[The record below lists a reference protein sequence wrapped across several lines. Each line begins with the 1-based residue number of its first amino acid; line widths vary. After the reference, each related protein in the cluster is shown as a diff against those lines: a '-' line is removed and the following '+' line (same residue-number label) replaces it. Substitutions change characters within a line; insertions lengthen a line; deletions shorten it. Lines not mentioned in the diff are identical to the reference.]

1 MKVVRLFED
10 NMFEHE
16 LKVIKE
22 LNLDLEMKVHPS
34 QTSAEIIENAK
45 DADIIITV
53 YEPLTKEVLSQLPN
67 LKLVVYRS
75 VGFNSVDLAYANE
88 RRLPVSHITQYC
100 VDEVANY
107 VIAAILSHN
116 RRILDFNESVKVD
129 HKWDYELFPDMRRLS
144 SLTVGLIGFGNIP
157 RLVAQRLQV
166 FGCKLIAYD
175 PFVDAEIFAKSNV
188 KQASLEE
195 IFEQSDYI
203 SSHLPLNNS
212 TKGILNKN
220 LFNLCQKQPVFVNS
234 SRGGVV
240 NEVDLVAA
248 LQLGKLSYAILD
260 VVNSEDPD
268 LSKLPFMQMNNV
280 VLTPHI
286 AFYSQEAF
294 IQGVQDN
301 FKNIQAFLNGDLAK
315 AEIVNLKQIQ
325 SQILKRD

>member
-16 LKVIKE
+16 LQAIQA
-22 LNLDLEMKVHPS
+22 LNLDLEMVVRPS
-34 QTSAEIIENAK
+34 QTPSEIIENAK

-75 VGFNSVDLAYANE
+75 IGFNSVDLAYANE
-88 RRLPVSHITQYC
+88 RQLPVSHITQYC

-107 VIAAILSHN
+107 VVAAILSHN
-116 RRILDFNESVKVD
+116 RRILDFNQSVKVG

-166 FGCKLIAYD
+166 FGCKVMAYD
-175 PFVDAEIFAKSNV
+175 PFVPAEVFANAGV
-188 KQASLEE
+188 TQVSLEE
-195 IFEQSDYI
+195 IFAHSDYI
-203 SSHLPLNNS
+203 SSHLPLNDS
-212 TKGILNKN
+212 TKEMLNAT
-220 LFNLCQKQPVFVNS
+220 LFNLCENQPVFINS

-240 NEVDLVAA
+240 NEKDLVAA
-248 LQLGKLSYAILD
+248 LQSGKLSYAILD
-260 VVNSEDPD
+260 VVHSEGPD
-268 LSKLPFMQMNNV
+268 LSKLPFMQMDNV

-301 FKNIQAFLNGDLAK
+301 FKNIQAFLNGDLAH

-325 SQILKRD
+325 S

>member
-16 LKVIKE
+16 LQAIQA
-22 LNLDLEMKVHPS
+22 LNLDLEMVVRPS
-34 QTSAEIIENAK
+34 QTPSEIIENAK

-75 VGFNSVDLAYANE
+75 IGFNSVDLAYANE
-88 RRLPVSHITQYC
+88 RQLPVSHITQYC

-107 VIAAILSHN
+107 VVAAILSHN
-116 RRILDFNESVKVD
+116 RRILDFNQSVKVG

-166 FGCKLIAYD
+166 FGCKVMAYD
-175 PFVDAEIFAKSNV
+175 PFVPAEVFANAGV
-188 KQASLEE
+188 TQVSLEE
-195 IFEQSDYI
+195 IFAHSDYI
-203 SSHLPLNNS
+203 SSHLPLNDS
-212 TKGILNKN
+212 TKEMLNAT
-220 LFNLCQKQPVFVNS
+220 LFNLCKNQPVFINS

-240 NEVDLVAA
+240 NEKDLVAA
-248 LQLGKLSYAILD
+248 LQSGKLSYAILD
-260 VVNSEDPD
+260 VVHSEDPD
-268 LSKLPFMQMNNV
+268 LSKLPFMQMDNV

-301 FKNIQAFLNGDLAK
+301 FKNIQAFLNGDLAH

-325 SQILKRD
+325 S

>member
-16 LKVIKE
+16 LQAIQA
-22 LNLDLEMKVHPS
+22 LNLDLEMVVRPS
-34 QTSAEIIENAK
+34 QTPSEIIENAK

-75 VGFNSVDLAYANE
+75 IGFNSVDLAYANE
-88 RRLPVSHITQYC
+88 RQLPVSHITQYC

-107 VIAAILSHN
+107 VVAAILSHN
-116 RRILDFNESVKVD
+116 RRILDFNQSVKVG

-166 FGCKLIAYD
+166 FGCKVMAYD
-175 PFVDAEIFAKSNV
+175 PFVPAEVFANAGV
-188 KQASLEE
+188 TQVSLEE
-195 IFEQSDYI
+195 IFAHSDYI
-203 SSHLPLNNS
+203 SSHLPLNDS
-212 TKGILNKN
+212 TKEMLNAT
-220 LFNLCQKQPVFVNS
+220 LFNLCENQPVFINS

-240 NEVDLVAA
+240 NEKDLVVA
-248 LQLGKLSYAILD
+248 LQSGKLSYAILD
-260 VVNSEDPD
+260 VVHSEDPD
-268 LSKLPFMQMNNV
+268 LSKLPFMQMDNV

-301 FKNIQAFLNGDLAK
+301 FKNIQAFLNGDLAH

-325 SQILKRD
+325 A

>member
-16 LKVIKE
+16 LQAIQA
-22 LNLDLEMKVHPS
+22 LNLDLEMVVRPS
-34 QTSAEIIENAK
+34 QTPSEIIENAK

-75 VGFNSVDLAYANE
+75 IGFNSVDLAYANE
-88 RRLPVSHITQYC
+88 RQLPVSHITQYC

-107 VIAAILSHN
+107 VVAAILSHN
-116 RRILDFNESVKVD
+116 RRILDFNQSVKVD

-157 RLVAQRLQV
+157 RLVAHRLQV
-166 FGCKLIAYD
+166 FGCKVMAYD
-175 PFVDAEIFAKSNV
+175 PFVPAEVFANAGV
-188 KQASLEE
+188 TQVSLEE
-195 IFEQSDYI
+195 IFAHSDYI
-203 SSHLPLNNS
+203 SSHLPLNDS
-212 TKGILNKN
+212 TKEMLNAT
-220 LFNLCQKQPVFVNS
+220 LFNLCENQPVFINS

-240 NEVDLVAA
+240 NEKDLVAA
-248 LQLGKLSYAILD
+248 LQSGKLSYAILD
-260 VVNSEDPD
+260 VVHSEDPD
-268 LSKLPFMQMNNV
+268 LSKLPFMQMDNV

-301 FKNIQAFLNGDLAK
+301 FKNIQAFLNGDLAH

-325 SQILKRD
+325 A

>member
-16 LKVIKE
+16 LQAIQA
-22 LNLDLEMKVHPS
+22 LNLDLEMVVRPS
-34 QTSAEIIENAK
+34 QTPSEIIENSK

-75 VGFNSVDLAYANE
+75 IGFNSVDLAYANE
-88 RRLPVSHITQYC
+88 RQLPVSHITQYC

-107 VIAAILSHN
+107 VVAAILSHN
-116 RRILDFNESVKVD
+116 RRILDFNQSVKVG

-166 FGCKLIAYD
+166 FGCKVMAYD
-175 PFVDAEIFAKSNV
+175 PFVPAEVFANAGV
-188 KQASLEE
+188 ARVSLEE
-195 IFEQSDYI
+195 IFAHSDYI
-203 SSHLPLNNS
+203 SSHLPLNDS
-212 TKGILNKN
+212 TKEMLNAT
-220 LFNLCQKQPVFVNS
+220 LFNLCENQPVFINS

-240 NEVDLVAA
+240 NEKDLVAA
-248 LQLGKLSYAILD
+248 LQSGKLSYAILD
-260 VVNSEDPD
+260 VVHSEDPD
-268 LSKLPFMQMNNV
+268 LSKLPFMQMDNV

-301 FKNIQAFLNGDLAK
+301 FKNIQAFLNGDLAH

-325 SQILKRD
+325 A

>member
-16 LKVIKE
+16 LQAIQA
-22 LNLDLEMKVHPS
+22 LNLDLEMVVRPS
-34 QTSAEIIENAK
+34 QTPSEIIENAK

-75 VGFNSVDLAYANE
+75 IGFNSVDLAYVNE
-88 RRLPVSHITQYC
+88 RQLPVSHITQYC

-107 VIAAILSHN
+107 VVAAILSHN
-116 RRILDFNESVKVD
+116 RRILDFNQSVKVD

-166 FGCKLIAYD
+166 FGCKVMAYD
-175 PFVDAEIFAKSNV
+175 PFVPAEVFANAGV
-188 KQASLEE
+188 TQVSLEE
-195 IFEQSDYI
+195 IFAHSDYI
-203 SSHLPLNNS
+203 SSHLPLNDS
-212 TKGILNKN
+212 TKEMLNAT
-220 LFNLCQKQPVFVNS
+220 LFNLCENQPVFINS

-240 NEVDLVAA
+240 NEKDLVAA
-248 LQLGKLSYAILD
+248 LQSGKLSYAILD
-260 VVNSEDPD
+260 VVHSEDPD
-268 LSKLPFMQMNNV
+268 LSKLSFMQMDNV

-301 FKNIQAFLNGDLAK
+301 FKNIQAFLNGDLAH

-325 SQILKRD
+325 A

>member
-16 LKVIKE
+16 LKAIKE
-22 LNLDLEMKVHPS
+22 LNLDLEMAVRPS
-34 QTSAEIIENAK
+34 QTPTDIIENAH

-53 YEPLTKEVLSQLPN
+53 YEPLTEEVLSQLPN

-75 VGFNSVDLAYANE
+75 IGFNSVDLDYANE
-88 RRLPVSHITQYC
+88 HRLPVSHITQYC
-100 VDEVANY
+100 IDEVANY

-116 RRILDFNESVKVD
+116 RRIIDFNQSVKVD
-129 HKWDYELFPDMRRLS
+129 HEWNYELFPDMRRLS

-157 RLVAQRLQV
+157 RLIAKRLQV

-175 PFVDAEIFAKSNV
+175 PFVVSEIFEQSNV

-212 TKGILNKN
+212 TKGILNVN
-220 LFNLCQKQPVFVNS
+220 LFNLCQRHPVFINS

-240 NEVDLVAA
+240 NEEDLVAA
-248 LQLGKLSYAILD
+248 LQSGKLSYAILD
-260 VVNSEDPD
+260 VVHNENPD
-268 LSKLPFMQMNNV
+268 LNKLPFMQMDNV

-301 FKNIQAFLNGDLAK
+301 FKNIQAFLNGDLSK
-315 AEIVNLKQIQ
+315 GEIVNLKQIQ
-325 SQILKRD
+325 

>member
-16 LKVIKE
+16 LQAIQA
-22 LNLDLEMKVHPS
+22 LNLDLEMVVRPS
-34 QTSAEIIENAK
+34 QTPSEIIENAK

-75 VGFNSVDLAYANE
+75 IGFNSVDLAYANE
-88 RRLPVSHITQYC
+88 RQLPVSHITQYC

-107 VIAAILSHN
+107 VVAAILSHN
-116 RRILDFNESVKVD
+116 RRILDFNQSVKVD

-166 FGCKLIAYD
+166 FGCKVMAYD
-175 PFVDAEIFAKSNV
+175 PFVPAEVFANAGV
-188 KQASLEE
+188 TQVSLEE
-195 IFEQSDYI
+195 IFAHSDYI
-203 SSHLPLNNS
+203 SSHLPLNDS
-212 TKGILNKN
+212 TKEMLNAT
-220 LFNLCQKQPVFVNS
+220 LFNLCENQPVFINS

-240 NEVDLVAA
+240 NEKDLVVA
-248 LQLGKLSYAILD
+248 LQSGKLSYAILD
-260 VVNSEDPD
+260 VVHSEDPD
-268 LSKLPFMQMNNV
+268 LSELPFMQMDNV

-301 FKNIQAFLNGDLAK
+301 FKNIQAFLNGDLAH

-325 SQILKRD
+325 A

>member
-1 MKVVRLFED
+1 MKAVRLFED

-16 LKVIKE
+16 LQAIQA
-22 LNLDLEMKVHPS
+22 LNLDLEMVVRPS
-34 QTSAEIIENAK
+34 QTPSEIIENAK

-75 VGFNSVDLAYANE
+75 IGFNSVDLAYANE
-88 RRLPVSHITQYC
+88 RQLPVSHITQYC

-107 VIAAILSHN
+107 VVAAILSHN
-116 RRILDFNESVKVD
+116 RRILDFNQSVKVD

-166 FGCKLIAYD
+166 FGCKVMAYD
-175 PFVDAEIFAKSNV
+175 PFVPAEVFANAGV
-188 KQASLEE
+188 TQVSLEE
-195 IFEQSDYI
+195 IFAHSDYI
-203 SSHLPLNNS
+203 SSHLPLNDS
-212 TKGILNKN
+212 TKEMLNAT
-220 LFNLCQKQPVFVNS
+220 LFNLCENQPVFINS

-240 NEVDLVAA
+240 NEKDLVAA
-248 LQLGKLSYAILD
+248 LQSGKLSYAILD
-260 VVNSEDPD
+260 VVHSEDPD
-268 LSKLPFMQMNNV
+268 LSKLPFMQMDNV

-301 FKNIQAFLNGDLAK
+301 FKNIQAFLNGDLAH

-325 SQILKRD
+325 A

>member
-16 LKVIKE
+16 LQAIQA
-22 LNLDLEMKVHPS
+22 LNLDLEMVVRPS
-34 QTSAEIIENAK
+34 QTPSEIIENAK

-75 VGFNSVDLAYANE
+75 IGFNSVDLAYANE
-88 RRLPVSHITQYC
+88 RQLPVSHITQYC

-107 VIAAILSHN
+107 VVAAILSHN
-116 RRILDFNESVKVD
+116 RRILDFNQSVKVG

-166 FGCKLIAYD
+166 FGCKVMAYD
-175 PFVDAEIFAKSNV
+175 PFVPAEVFANAGV
-188 KQASLEE
+188 TQVSLEE
-195 IFEQSDYI
+195 IFAHSDYI
-203 SSHLPLNNS
+203 SSHLPLNDS
-212 TKGILNKN
+212 TKEMLNAT
-220 LFNLCQKQPVFVNS
+220 LFNLCENQPVFINS

-240 NEVDLVAA
+240 NEKDLVPA
-248 LQLGKLSYAILD
+248 LQSGKLSYAILD
-260 VVNSEDPD
+260 VVHSEDPD
-268 LSKLPFMQMNNV
+268 LSKLPFMQMDNV

-301 FKNIQAFLNGDLAK
+301 FKNIQAFLNGDLAH

-325 SQILKRD
+325 A